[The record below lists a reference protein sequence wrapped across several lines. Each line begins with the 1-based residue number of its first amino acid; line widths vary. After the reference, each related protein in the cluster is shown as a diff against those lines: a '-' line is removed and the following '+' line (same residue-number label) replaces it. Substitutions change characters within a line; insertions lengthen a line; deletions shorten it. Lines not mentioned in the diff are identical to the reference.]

1 MLNQPDFFLLLL
13 MTDAEGL
20 SLENAENICDF
31 FNLHVDGSK

>member
-20 SLENAENICDF
+20 SLKMLRIFVIF